1 MSAVYKKEMG
11 TYFHT
16 LPCYIFMSGVLLCGG
31 LLFSSHNIIGQST
44 DLKPVWNG
52 LLYMMLVVTPMLT
65 MRLMA
70 AERADKTDML
80 LFTVPVSS
88 GAITMAKFFSALSVL
103 AITMCLSL
111 LYPFILFMLGAPW
124 WAQVLTGYLGVFLF
138 GMLIISVGLFVSILM
153 KRPFAA
159 GLSTLG
165 VMLFIMLIDTVTP
178 LIGNSLVQTLLLRS
192 APLSNAAYFINGF
205 ISIPSIVYFLSV
217 TALFL
222 VLTTRM
228 MEHAKW
234 SKGRR
239 S

>member
-11 TYFHT
+11 AYFHT
-16 LPCYIFMSGVLLCGG
+16 LPCYIFMSAVLLCGG
-31 LLFSSHNIIGQST
+31 LLFSSHNIIGQSA

-52 LLYMMLVVTPMLT
+52 LLHMMLVVTPVLT

-80 LFTVPVSS
+80 LFTAPMSS
-88 GAITMAKFFSALSVL
+88 WTLTAAKFLSALSVL

-111 LYPFILFMLGAPW
+111 LYPLILFMLGAPW
-124 WAQVLTGYLGVFLF
+124 WAQILTGYLGIFLF
-138 GMLIISVGLFVSILM
+138 GMLIISIGLFVSTLM

-165 VMLFIMLIDTVTP
+165 IMLFIMLIDTVIS
-178 LIGNSLVQTLLLRS
+178 LIGSSIVRTVVLRA
-192 APLSNAAYFINGF
+192 APLSNAAYFTNGF

>member
-1 MSAVYKKEMG
+1 MSAVYKKEMN

-16 LPCYIFMSGVLLCGG
+16 LPCYIFMTAFLLCGG

-44 DLKPVWNG
+44 DLKPVWSG
-52 LLYMMLVVTPMLT
+52 LLYMMLVSGPVLT

-70 AERADKTDML
+70 AERADKTDVL
-80 LFTVPVSS
+80 LFTAPMPSWAVT
-88 GAITMAKFFSALSVL
+88 AAKFFSALSVL

-111 LYPFILFMLGAPW
+111 LYPLILFMLGAPW
-124 WAQVLTGYLGVFLF
+124 WAQILTGYFGIFLF
-138 GMLIISVGLFVSILM
+138 GMLIVSIGLFVSTLM
-153 KRPFAA
+153 KRPFSA

-165 VMLFIMLIDTVTP
+165 IMLFIMLIDTLIP
-178 LIGNSLVQTLLLRS
+178 YIGNSFIRTVVLLA

-205 ISIPSIVYFLSV
+205 FSIPSIVYFLSV

-222 VLTTRM
+222 VLTTRL

-239 S
+239 